1 MRDRLAYAAAP
12 LAALLLS
19 LYAVSLPYF
28 AEGPGPAREVTP
40 LIHVQGHQVFAS
52 DGRFILTAVNVLH
65 VNVFQFIGAWLDPTR
80 DLVPESF
87 FIAPGETEQQADQ
100 RATSQMDQSKIDAS
114 IVVLSKLA
122 GYPEEHRPGVLVE
135 AVGLDCAATGHLFA
149 GDLLRSINGTRIT
162 TETQFSRLLRRL
174 PPSDPLR
181 IEGTAGGQPFT
192 VSLSRRPCDGVKRP
206 ILGILA
212 VDNFPFP
219 VTISVSDIGGPSAGL
234 MWALGLYDLLTPGDL
249 TGGRTVA
256 GTGEMFPDG
265 TVGPIGGVENKVA
278 AAKGAGAEVFL
289 VPAGENYRDSRAV
302 AGDLTLVPVH
312 TFADALRYL
321 QGRQGSAGK

>member
-40 LIHVQGHQVFAS
+40 LIHVRGHQVFAS

-65 VNVFQFIGAWLDPTR
+65 VNMFQLIGAWLDPTR

-122 GYPEEHRPGVLVE
+122 GYPGEHRPGVLVE
-135 AVGLDCAATGHLFA
+135 AVGLDCPATGHLFV
-149 GDLLRSINGTRIT
+149 GDLLRSVNGTR
-162 TETQFSRLLRRL
+162 
-174 PPSDPLR
+174 
-181 IEGTAGGQPFT
+181 
-192 VSLSRRPCDGVKRP
+192 

-219 VTISVSDIGGPSAGL
+219 VTISVGDIGGPSAGL

-256 GTGEMFPDG
+256 GTGEIFPDG

-312 TFADALRYL
+312 SFQDALRYL
-321 QGRQGSAGK
+321 QGRQGSAGG